1 MEQSPLLVKPSR
13 RAVLSAATAGMLAPL
28 PALAAPPT
36 LASPSPVL
44 PRQQVETAL
53 PQLQKLAEDALQRSG
68 IPGMAIA
75 VVYMDEVIYLKGFGV
90 REEGTP
96 AAVGPDTVFQLA
108 SVVKADRRDGRGG
121 AGRGRRGRLGRPDHP
136 SRSRVRDV

>member
-36 LASPSPVL
+36 LASPSPVM
-44 PRQQVETAL
+44 PRQRVEAAL
-53 PQLQKLAEDALQRSG
+53 PQLQKLAEDALPRSG
-68 IPGMAIA
+68 IPGMAIS

-90 REEGTP
+90 REQGTP
-96 AAVGPDTVFQLA
+96 AAVGPDTIFQLA
-108 SVVKADRRDGRGG
+108 SLSKPIISTVVA
-121 AGRGRRGRLGRPDHP
+121 AGRGRRGRLGRPDHQA
-136 SRSRVRDV
+136 RSRVRDV